1 MAFLSTNAE
10 VGDMTETLVSTSFRL
25 LASLLLRPPATV
37 EVLPGD
43 ASTWISDGAESP
55 HSPFLLM
62 ENNLGV
68 PEKELRR
75 SYLFAVHVF
84 AAARKVSGL
93 HTFQN
98 ASTLTMTPAIQDI
111 IDSSAVLILMNPAHQ
126 TALNA
131 RKRLVE
137 RNLINVGQELKFTAA
152 LLSSKHCCKQAEL
165 WYHRRW
171 IFRRIY
177 PIPTSPQ
184 GSIADIAPDSTNF
197 YLLPNDLSVE
207 ISLVI
212 RACELYPRNYFGW
225 MHRTICI
232 KSIIASAMHF
242 ITSDVFVEIV
252 TKEILDVTQWIES
265 HISDY
270 SAVHHLKTLAYLVDE
285 MECTFLPDNLQHLL
299 SPIGHALM
307 LVRAFPGHETLW
319 QYLRLFWDEGDV
331 TAAFIASFVA
341 PLQSTGMVDEGNEYR
356 ECFSAAQH
364 ARHFLEWRNQ
374 RLR

>member
-1 MAFLSTNAE
+1 MALSTNAE

-25 LASLLLRPPATV
+25 LASLLLKPPATV

-43 ASTWISDGAESP
+43 ASSLDLRWGRTI
-55 HSPFLLM
+55 PFPFSAYGKKSL
-62 ENNLGV
+62 V
-68 PEKELRR
+68 CLRKNFVGP
-75 SYLFAVHVF
+75 YLFAVHVF

-131 RKRLVE
+131 R
-137 RNLINVGQELKFTAA
+137 N
-152 LLSSKHCCKQAEL
+152 KHCCKQAEL

-171 IFRRIY
+171 LFRRIY

-212 RACELYPRNYFGW
+212 RACELYSCNYFGW

-232 KSIIASAMHF
+232 KSIIVSAMHF

-252 TKEILDVTQWIES
+252 TKEILDVTKWIES

-331 TAAFIASFVA
+331 TAAFIASFVV

-356 ECFSAAQH
+356 ECFSAAHH